1 MELTKHELR
10 RIIKEELMY
19 QQLLNES
26 RTAKVVLDG
35 LLEFAEMSNSA
46 INKIKQVAGATNTG
60 RELVQFIDNCN
71 AVAKLYSQFK
81 NNPYNQPQ
89 TPERAGRYADKIARE
104 FAEIG
109 AGPARSLVGF
119 IEDGLYPTLGGIDMF
134 ADAMN
139 SLKSALEAIYN
150 NKLSRAVIADALEA
164 VM

>member
-26 RTAKVVLDG
+26 RTATVVLDG
-35 LLEFAEMSNSA
+35 LLELAEMSNST
-46 INKIKQVAGATNTG
+46 INKIKQVAGATSAG

-81 NNPYNQPQ
+81 DNPYNQPQ

-104 FAEIG
+104 LAEIG
-109 AGPARSLVGF
+109 SAPAKAMVGH
-119 IEDGLYPTLGGIDMF
+119 IEDVLYPMLGGVDMF
-134 ADAMN
+134 ADAMH
-139 SLKSALEAIYN
+139 SLKT
-150 NKLSRAVIADALEA
+150 ALEA
-164 VM
+164 V